1 MGKQKEK
8 IIHLLGQ
15 SKDILPKKPSVLIY
29 KLVCDHII
37 FLKITKDGERAGRT
51 GRTGRTDRTDRTD
64 RTGRKSGFSLESTPN
79 NQDRARYRRG
89 TCHPVRAIQTE
100 HSLS

>member
-15 SKDILPKKPSVLIY
+15 SKDILPKKPSVLIC

-37 FLKITKDGERAGRT
+37 FLKITKDGERAA
-51 GRTGRTDRTDRTD
+51 
-64 RTGRKSGFSLESTPN
+64 RTGRKSGFSLESMPN
-79 NQDRARYRRG
+79 NQDRAKYRRG

>member
-1 MGKQKEK
+1 MVKQKEK

-15 SKDILPKKPSVLIY
+15 SKDIFPKKPSVLIH

-37 FLKITKDGERAGRT
+37 FLKITNDGERAART
-51 GRTGRTDRTDRTD
+51 GRN
-64 RTGRKSGFSLESTPN
+64 SGFSLESTPN

-100 HSLS
+100 QSLS

>member
-37 FLKITKDGERAGRT
+37 FLKITKDGVRAA
-51 GRTGRTDRTDRTD
+51 

>member
-1 MGKQKEK
+1 MVKQKEK

-15 SKDILPKKPSVLIY
+15 SKDILPKKPSVLIC

-37 FLKITKDGERAGRT
+37 FLKITKDGERAG
-51 GRTGRTDRTDRTD
+51 

-89 TCHPVRAIQTE
+89 TCHPVRAI
-100 HSLS
+100 

>member
-15 SKDILPKKPSVLIY
+15 SKDIFPKKPSVLIC
-29 KLVCDHII
+29 KVVCDHII
-37 FLKITKDGERAGRT
+37 FLKITKDCERAA
-51 GRTGRTDRTDRTD
+51 
-64 RTGRKSGFSLESTPN
+64 RTGRKSGFSLESMPN

>member
-1 MGKQKEK
+1 MVKQKEK

-15 SKDILPKKPSVLIY
+15 SKDILPKKPSVLIC

-37 FLKITKDGERAGRT
+37 FLKITKDGERAA
-51 GRTGRTDRTDRTD
+51 
-64 RTGRKSGFSLESTPN
+64 RTGRKSGFSLESTSN
-79 NQDRARYRRG
+79 NQDRAKYRRG

>member
-1 MGKQKEK
+1 MGKKKEK

-15 SKDILPKKPSVLIY
+15 SKDIFPKKPSVIIY

-37 FLKITKDGERAGRT
+37 FLKITKDGERAART
-51 GRTGRTDRTDRTD
+51 ARTA
-64 RTGRKSGFSLESTPN
+64 RKSGFSLESTPN

>member
-1 MGKQKEK
+1 MVNQKEK

-15 SKDILPKKPSVLIY
+15 SKDILPKKPSVLIC

-37 FLKITKDGERAGRT
+37 FLKITKDGERAA
-51 GRTGRTDRTDRTD
+51 

>member
-1 MGKQKEK
+1 MVKQKEK

-15 SKDILPKKPSVLIY
+15 SKDIFPKKPSVIIY

-37 FLKITKDGERAGRT
+37 FLKRPKDSERPART
-51 GRTGRTDRTDRTD
+51 A
-64 RTGRKSGFSLESTPN
+64 RKSGIKLESTPN

>member
-1 MGKQKEK
+1 MKMGKQKEK

-29 KLVCDHII
+29 KSVCDHII
-37 FLKITKDGERAGRT
+37 FLKITKDGERAG
-51 GRTGRTDRTDRTD
+51 

>member
-1 MGKQKEK
+1 MVKQKEK

-15 SKDILPKKPSVLIY
+15 SKDILPKKPSVLIC

-37 FLKITKDGERAGRT
+37 FFKITNDGERAART
-51 GRTGRTDRTDRTD
+51 G

>member
-1 MGKQKEK
+1 MVKQKEK

-37 FLKITKDGERAGRT
+37 FLKITKDGERAART
-51 GRTGRTDRTDRTD
+51 GRTG

>member
-1 MGKQKEK
+1 MVKQNEK

-37 FLKITKDGERAGRT
+37 FLKITKDGERAA
-51 GRTGRTDRTDRTD
+51 

>member
-37 FLKITKDGERAGRT
+37 FLKITKDGERAA
-51 GRTGRTDRTDRTD
+51 
-64 RTGRKSGFSLESTPN
+64 RTGRKSGFSLESMPN

>member
-1 MGKQKEK
+1 MVKQKEK

-29 KLVCDHII
+29 KSVCDHII
-37 FLKITKDGERAGRT
+37 FLKITKDGERAART
-51 GRTGRTDRTDRTD
+51 A
-64 RTGRKSGFSLESTPN
+64 RKSGFSLESTPN

>member
-1 MGKQKEK
+1 MVKQKEK

-37 FLKITKDGERAGRT
+37 FLKITKDGERTA
-51 GRTGRTDRTDRTD
+51 

>member
-15 SKDILPKKPSVLIY
+15 SKDILPKKPSVLIC
-29 KLVCDHII
+29 KLFCDHII
-37 FLKITKDGERAGRT
+37 FLKITKDGERAA
-51 GRTGRTDRTDRTD
+51 

>member
-1 MGKQKEK
+1 MVKQKEK

-15 SKDILPKKPSVLIY
+15 SKDIFPKKPSVLIC

-37 FLKITKDGERAGRT
+37 FLKITKDGERAA
-51 GRTGRTDRTDRTD
+51 

>member
-15 SKDILPKKPSVLIY
+15 SKDILQKKPYVLIY

-37 FLKITKDGERAGRT
+37 FIKITKDGERAART
-51 GRTGRTDRTDRTD
+51 A
-64 RTGRKSGFSLESTPN
+64 RKSGFSLESTPN

>member
-15 SKDILPKKPSVLIY
+15 SKDIFPKKPSVLIC
-29 KLVCDHII
+29 KVVCDHII
-37 FLKITKDGERAGRT
+37 FLKITKDGERAG
-51 GRTGRTDRTDRTD
+51 

>member
-15 SKDILPKKPSVLIY
+15 SKDILPKKPSVLIC

-37 FLKITKDGERAGRT
+37 FLKITKDGERAART
-51 GRTGRTDRTDRTD
+51 A
-64 RTGRKSGFSLESTPN
+64 RKSGFSLESTPN

>member
-15 SKDILPKKPSVLIY
+15 SKDILPKKPSVLIC

-37 FLKITKDGERAGRT
+37 FLKITKDGERAAK
-51 GRTGRTDRTDRTD
+51 
-64 RTGRKSGFSLESTPN
+64 TGRKSGFSLESTPN

>member
-1 MGKQKEK
+1 MGKKKEK

-15 SKDILPKKPSVLIY
+15 SKDILPKKPSVLIC

-37 FLKITKDGERAGRT
+37 FLKITNDGQRAA
-51 GRTGRTDRTDRTD
+51 
-64 RTGRKSGFSLESTPN
+64 RTGRKSGFSLGSTRN

>member
-1 MGKQKEK
+1 MGRQKEK

-37 FLKITKDGERAGRT
+37 FLKITKDGERAARTGRT
-51 GRTGRTDRTDRTD
+51 GRTGRTA
-64 RTGRKSGFSLESTPN
+64 RKSGFSLESTPN

>member
-29 KLVCDHII
+29 KSVCDHII
-37 FLKITKDGERAGRT
+37 FLKITKDGERAAK
-51 GRTGRTDRTDRTD
+51 
-64 RTGRKSGFSLESTPN
+64 TGRKSGFSLESTPN

>member
-15 SKDILPKKPSVLIY
+15 SKDIFPKKPSVLIY

-37 FLKITKDGERAGRT
+37 FLKITKDGERAART
-51 GRTGRTDRTDRTD
+51 GRTGRTA
-64 RTGRKSGFSLESTPN
+64 RKSGFSLESTPN

>member
-1 MGKQKEK
+1 MVKQKEK

-37 FLKITKDGERAGRT
+37 FLKITKDGERAA
-51 GRTGRTDRTDRTD
+51 

>member
-15 SKDILPKKPSVLIY
+15 SKDILPKKPSVLIC

-37 FLKITKDGERAGRT
+37 FLKIAKDGERAA
-51 GRTGRTDRTDRTD
+51 
-64 RTGRKSGFSLESTPN
+64 RTGRKSGFSLESMPN

>member
-29 KLVCDHII
+29 KSVCDHII
-37 FLKITKDGERAGRT
+37 FLKITKDGERAART
-51 GRTGRTDRTDRTD
+51 A
-64 RTGRKSGFSLESTPN
+64 RKSGFSLESTPN

>member
-37 FLKITKDGERAGRT
+37 FLKITKDGERAA
-51 GRTGRTDRTDRTD
+51 

-89 TCHPVRAIQTE
+89 TCHPFRAIQTE

>member
-15 SKDILPKKPSVLIY
+15 SKDILPKKPSVLIC
-29 KLVCDHII
+29 KLICDHII
-37 FLKITKDGERAGRT
+37 FLKITKDGERAA
-51 GRTGRTDRTDRTD
+51 

>member
-15 SKDILPKKPSVLIY
+15 PKDILPKKPSVLIC

-37 FLKITKDGERAGRT
+37 FLKIAKDGERAA
-51 GRTGRTDRTDRTD
+51 

>member
-1 MGKQKEK
+1 MVKQKEK

-15 SKDILPKKPSVLIY
+15 SKDILPKKPSVLIC

-37 FLKITKDGERAGRT
+37 FLKITKDGERAA
-51 GRTGRTDRTDRTD
+51 

>member
-29 KLVCDHII
+29 KSVCDHIV
-37 FLKITKDGERAGRT
+37 FLKITKDGERAA
-51 GRTGRTDRTDRTD
+51 

>member
-1 MGKQKEK
+1 MVKQKEK

-37 FLKITKDGERAGRT
+37 FLKTTKDGERAAK
-51 GRTGRTDRTDRTD
+51 
-64 RTGRKSGFSLESTPN
+64 TGRKSGFSLESTPN

>member
-15 SKDILPKKPSVLIY
+15 SKDILPKKPSVLIC
-29 KLVCDHII
+29 KLFCDHII
-37 FLKITKDGERAGRT
+37 FLKITKDGERAT
-51 GRTGRTDRTDRTD
+51 

>member
-37 FLKITKDGERAGRT
+37 FLKITKDGERAA
-51 GRTGRTDRTDRTD
+51 